1 MNKLEVENHLR
12 KKMERVNIVILFF
25 MIKVKVRKVMLE
37 AIYLL
42 IRKLK
47 VVDLM
52 LVNKNKSKMLRNR
65 EVKNQLI
72 HLFKISKS
80 KVKNLNNLLSEMK
93 KLKVNIVH
101 YTLQWDKKKLKAN
114 ILLFTLQQK
123 NKMSRVSTQISDRKK
138 KKV

>member
-72 HLFKISKS
+72 HLFKINKL
-80 KVKNLNNLLSEMK
+80 KVKNLINPL
-93 KLKVNIVH
+93 
-101 YTLQWDKKKLKAN
+101 
-114 ILLFTLQQK
+114 
-123 NKMSRVSTQISDRKK
+123 
-138 KKV
+138 